1 VESLCCS
8 ASQKFSRRPQEVKM
22 LHEINKNLT
31 MLAEKT
37 LKKQLDK
44 SGHGDME
51 DGVCI
56 ETQTCDSKPDKCD
69 KENKKSATVAGR
81 VSYCFMQFIIYFT

>member
-1 VESLCCS
+1 
-8 ASQKFSRRPQEVKM
+8 M

-56 ETQTCDSKPDKCD
+56 ETQTYDSKPDKCD
-69 KENKKSATVAGR
+69 KENKKSATVTGR
-81 VSYCFMQFIIYFT
+81 VSYFYMYFNFYYALQFYAMLMLMFF

>member
-1 VESLCCS
+1 
-8 ASQKFSRRPQEVKM
+8 
-22 LHEINKNLT
+22 

-37 LKKQLDK
+37 LKKQLNK

-56 ETQTCDSKPDKCD
+56 ETQTYDSKPDKCD
-69 KENKKSATVAGR
+69 KENKKSVTVAGR
-81 VSYCFMQFIIYFT
+81 VSYFYMQIVFYNAL